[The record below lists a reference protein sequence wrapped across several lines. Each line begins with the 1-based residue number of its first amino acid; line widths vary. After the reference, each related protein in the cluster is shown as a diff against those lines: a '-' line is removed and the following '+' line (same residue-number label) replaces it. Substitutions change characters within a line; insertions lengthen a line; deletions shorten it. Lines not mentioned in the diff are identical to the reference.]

1 MSRSRT
7 RLRSFLLG
15 LLVGLALAPARG
27 QDTRRM
33 LRDRLAATLD
43 ALLRYGVD
51 TRA

>member
-7 RLRSFLLG
+7 RLRYFLLG

-27 QDTRRM
+27 QDARRM

-43 ALLRYGVD
+43 ALLRSGVK
-51 TRA
+51 REA